1 MEQKRAEI
9 LQKIKQLAVNRKVLT
24 SEQARQITEQTKI
37 DEFSDLLD
45 ALELE
50 MEIEKYYGI
59 SITSADVVKTYGDW
73 VDLVAARSKWPE
85 KGCD

>member
-9 LQKIKQLAVNRKVLT
+9 LQKITQLAVNRKVLT

-37 DEFSDLLD
+37 DKFSDLLD

-73 VDLVAARSKWPE
+73 IDLVAARCK
-85 KGCD
+85 

>member
-9 LQKIKQLAVNRKVLT
+9 LQKITQLAVNRKVLT

-37 DEFSDLLD
+37 DKFSDLLD

-59 SITSADVVKTYGDW
+59 SITSEDVVKTYGDW
-73 VDLVAARSKWPE
+73 VDLVEARSK
-85 KGCD
+85 

>member
-9 LQKIKQLAVNRKVLT
+9 LQKITQLAVNRKVLT

-37 DEFSDLLD
+37 DKFSDLLD

-59 SITSADVVKTYGDW
+59 SITSADVAKTYGDW
-73 VDLVAARSKWPE
+73 IDLVAARSK
-85 KGCD
+85 

>member
-9 LQKIKQLAVNRKVLT
+9 LQKITQLAVNRKVLT

-37 DEFSDLLD
+37 DEFNDLLD

-73 VDLVAARSKWPE
+73 VDLVAARSK
-85 KGCD
+85 